1 MYRLKRAYISWKNL
15 NSFSFIFLTGFMVFI
30 LKFIYIPIFYLFRIS
45 DIGGIDTDSLGT
57 VELIFVAIVFAPII
71 ETFFSQYLPILS
83 FQKLLKKHANLIG
96 IIVSV
101 ILFALMHISYSIAY
115 ALIVIPAGIF
125 LALTFVI
132 FQKRKE
138 SSFWM
143 TTFVHAFI
151 NLIALS
157 VTFLDLF

>member
-1 MYRLKRAYISWKNL
+1 MYRFKRVYISWTNL
-15 NSFSFIFLTGFMVFI
+15 NPFLFVLLTGFMVFI
-30 LKFIYIPIFYLFRIS
+30 LKFIYIPIFYLFRIY
-45 DIGGIDTDSLGT
+45 DIGGIDPDSLGT
-57 VELIFVAIVFAPII
+57 VEYIFVAIVFAPII
-71 ETFFSQYLPILS
+71 ETLLAQYIPILL

-101 ILFALMHISYSIAY
+101 IIFSLMHISFSITY

-132 FQKRKE
+132 FQKRRE

-143 TTFVHAFI
+143 TSFVHAFI
-151 NLIALS
+151 NLMTLS